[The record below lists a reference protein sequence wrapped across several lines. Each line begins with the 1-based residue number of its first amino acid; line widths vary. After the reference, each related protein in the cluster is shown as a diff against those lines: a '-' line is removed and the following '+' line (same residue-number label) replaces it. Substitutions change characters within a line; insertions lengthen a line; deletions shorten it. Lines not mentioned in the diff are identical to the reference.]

1 MNGERVAAGAGA
13 IQITEGNKVLADSIR
28 RRLDNTIPPSTDP
41 ECSIYR
47 VPKKIRQIDDHAYTP
62 SKTSIGPLHHGKC
75 IRFDEDGKLKDHK
88 SRYAREL
95 LSRNTSMGTNTLEEC
110 IARIKSI
117 EDEVRKCYSEPINL
131 SSDEF
136 VESMVIDGLFMI
148 ELFRKYAHIGNKIER
163 GDPIFGKSEDLMDS
177 VFDLVLL
184 ENQLPMVVLDCLFN
198 VLALEKELNGVTL
211 NILAL
216 RFLDDQLIPR
226 GEKVIHTSFAGFEGK
241 HILDLLCKTYFHN
254 LPEAGNAK
262 KNSCISIPS
271 VTDYYMTSYRLLMDS
286 LIKSGQDI
294 RLLRKHGIV
303 TSPLTDEDI
312 AYNFTHHLNELCS
325 EVTLTIFY
333 YSELCEKVNS
343 YYETRRNACGPKLR
357 TFLLKLRIILLKFF
371 C

>member
-1 MNGERVAAGAGA
+1 
-13 IQITEGNKVLADSIR
+13 
-28 RRLDNTIPPSTDP
+28 
-41 ECSIYR
+41 
-47 VPKKIRQIDDHAYTP
+47 
-62 SKTSIGPLHHGKC
+62 
-75 IRFDEDGKLKDHK
+75 
-88 SRYAREL
+88 
-95 LSRNTSMGTNTLEEC
+95 MGTIMLEEC
-110 IARIKSI
+110 IVYIKRI

-136 VESMVIDGLFMI
+136 VELMVIDGLFMI

-177 VFDLVLL
+177 VVDLVLL

-198 VLALEKELNGVTL
+198 VLALKKELNGETL
-211 NILAL
+211 NFLAL
-216 RFLDDQLIPR
+216 RFLDQLIPR
-226 GEKVIHTSFAGFEGK
+226 GEKVIYTNFTGCEVK

-271 VTDYYMTSYRLLMDS
+271 VTELKRVGVKFVVGSTNGSFLDIKFKDGVMEIPPMVIKYETDTLLQNLIAYEQCSDGKVPYYMTSYRLLMDS
-286 LIKSGQDI
+286 LIKSGQDV
-294 RLLRKHGIV
+294 RVLRKHGIV
-303 TSPLTDEDI
+303 TSPLTDEDV
-312 AYNFTHHLNELCS
+312 AYNFTHRFNELCS

-343 YYETRRNACGPKLR
+343 YYGTRRNACGPKLR
-357 TFLLKLRIILLKFF
+357 TLRTILLKFF